1 MIHQFLIIVH
11 LVMYSSIS
19 ERSLEMLHIY
29 IVNYIYR
36 LMTLTLYMKIMYILA
51 LYVKSLYSS
60 K

>member
-1 MIHQFLIIVH
+1 MINQFLIIVH